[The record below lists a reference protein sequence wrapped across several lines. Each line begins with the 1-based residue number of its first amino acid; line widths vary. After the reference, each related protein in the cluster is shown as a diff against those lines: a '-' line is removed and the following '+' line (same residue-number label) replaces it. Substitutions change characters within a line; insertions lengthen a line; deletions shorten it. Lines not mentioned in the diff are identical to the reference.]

1 MWGNLT
7 KINVASHL
15 LFFFRVHL
23 FWRKKNNN
31 ISLGEFFNK
40 KKLCL
45 SVNSPRKK
53 KDMNENFLFPSTS
66 HKHNVSSKWAKFHI
80 HSFMNTIIYCVT
92 CVIANP
98 IYFHQKF
105 CGIFSSWFYRTNR
118 NFWVHIAQCA
128 FIQSKTK
135 IKPYLKKKMTAAK
148 SYNQKKATTKS
159 DSGFFFFVMIQLHAE

>member
-40 KKLCL
+40 KLCL

-53 KDMNENFLFPSTS
+53 KIWMRIFFFLSTS

-105 CGIFSSWFYRTNR
+105 RGIFCSWFNSTEK

-135 IKPYLKKKMTAAK
+135 MCPAPRHLQPAPIPWTTFFMQTSLYHLRLLLPWL
-148 SYNQKKATTKS
+148 QK
-159 DSGFFFFVMIQLHAE
+159 FRC

>member
-7 KINVASHL
+7 KINVASYL

-23 FWRKKNNN
+23 FWRKKI
-31 ISLGEFFNK
+31 ISYHWESFSIK

-45 SVNSPRKK
+45 SVNSTWK
-53 KDMNENFLFPSTS
+53 KDIWMRIFFFLSTS

-105 CGIFSSWFYRTNR
+105 CGIFCSWFYWNKKELLSTY
-118 NFWVHIAQCA
+118 CA
-128 FIQSKTK
+128 MRIHSEQDKNQTV
-135 IKPYLKKKMTAAK
+135 LEKKNNGNK
-148 SYNQKKATTKS
+148 QKKGHYEIGQS
-159 DSGFFFFVMIQLHAE
+159 FFFVMIQLHAE